1 MPDLTDTAGQQSA
14 RPPED
19 DHLPVGRVIGTEPST
34 PLEFWVAVAPGRYLQ
49 LDDVVAVQRRL
60 PDGRTVNIYGV
71 VTQLR
76 ARHDGAR
83 FDSDVF
89 LVGDGLLPAEV
100 SESAQV
106 LATRFDPEIYVPP
119 TPGQPAL
126 RAQGVQREVALFFDG
141 MSRRLPIG
149 LSRDGQPVLAN
160 FEFIDGT
167 RGAHVNISGVSG
179 VATKTSY
186 ATFLLHSIFS
196 SGVLPS
202 ATTSKAV
209 IFNVKGEDLLW
220 LDYPNA
226 ALPPTEELRYRQVG
240 LEPSAFRS
248 VSFWAPPR
256 SKDTTAPQVGSRSD
270 GKVRPFMYTLAAFCA
285 EELLPFLFA
294 DAGDERQQYTTTVA
308 NVTAQLKRSARAITD
323 AGDVRIGARTCRTF
337 SQLVSVIED
346 HVLDEEDDSWRGRAI
361 GIGTA
366 QAFVRRLGSAV
377 RYLEPLIR
385 GDVPAGDGYRIRTD
399 SQVTVVDI
407 HNLNDRAQRFVV
419 GVMLRKLLETK
430 EQQGTREPLTFV
442 VLDELNKYAPREG
455 TSPIKEILLDIAE
468 RGRSLG
474 MILLGA
480 QQTASEVSRR
490 VIANS
495 AIRVVGR
502 LDTAEAAR
510 AEYAWLPA
518 AQRDRATIVKP
529 GTMLVSQPEI
539 PVPLVLEFP
548 FPAWATRADEADRSR
563 PPEEARPIPEDPF
576 EDLAPVGDDFASAAR
591 SDGLPF

>member
-1 MPDLTDTAGQQSA
+1 VRDTTDQEGP
-14 RPPED
+14 RP
-19 DHLPVGRVIGTEPST
+19 PVGRVIGTDPAT
-34 PLEFWVAVAPGRYLQ
+34 PLEFWVAVAPDRYLQ
-49 LDDVVAVQRRL
+49 LDDVVAVGREL
-60 PDGRTVNIYGV
+60 PDGQQVRIYGV
-71 VTQLR
+71 VSQLR

-106 LATRFDPEIYVPP
+106 LATRFEPEVYVPP
-119 TPGQPAL
+119 LPGQPAH
-126 RAQGVQREVALFFDG
+126 RAEGAERDVALFFDG
-141 MSRRLPIG
+141 MQRRLPIG
-149 LSRDGQPVLAN
+149 LSRDGQVVHAN
-160 FEFIDGT
+160 FEFLDGT

-179 VATKTSY
+179 VATKTTY

-196 SGVLPS
+196 SGVLANP
-202 ATTSKAV
+202 TSTKAV

-220 LDYPNA
+220 LDHPNTS
-226 ALPPTEELRYRQVG
+226 LPPTEEARYRDLG
-240 LEPSAFRS
+240 LPAGAFRS
-248 VSFWAPPR
+248 VSFWAPPK
-256 SKDTTAPQVGSRSD
+256 SKDTHVPQVGSRTD
-270 GKVRPFMYTLAAFCA
+270 GAVRPFLTTLAAFCA

-294 DAGDERQQYTTTVA
+294 DAADERQQYTTTIATVS
-308 NVTAQLKRSARAITD
+308 AQLKRSARAVTD
-323 AGDVRIGARTCRTF
+323 AGDVSVGGRTCRTF
-337 SQLVSVIED
+337 SQLVDVISD
-346 HVLDEEDDSWRGRAI
+346 HVLAEDDDSWRGRAI
-361 GIGTA
+361 GLGTA
-366 QAFVRRLGSAV
+366 QAFVRRLASAV
-377 RYLEPLIR
+377 RYLEPLLR
-385 GDVPAGDGYRIRTD
+385 GDVPQADGYRIRTD
-399 SQVTVVDI
+399 TQVTVIDL

-419 GVMLRKLLETK
+419 GVLLRRLLETK

-455 TSPIKEILLDIAE
+455 SSPIKEILLDVAE

-474 MILLGA
+474 MVLIGA

-510 AEYAWLPA
+510 AEYAWLPP

-548 FPAWATRADEADRSR
+548 FPAWATRAEEADRTR
-563 PPEEARPIPEDPF
+563 PPTAARSGPEDPF
-576 EDLAPVGDDFASAAR
+576 ADLAPSEPVYLDA
-591 SDGLPF
+591 DGNPMPF